1 MWWWDQQ
8 DYTETQWTAGR
19 RLKTPRCKALFMFD
33 AGLRRRGFV
42 HQKWSRHASCLG
54 RVGSASHPHGQT
66 PNGMQR
72 LRSYATAGFA
82 SLVYATHKLSITAF
96 PLTDNTSAST
106 SCGSDKMTGIT
117 ARVNEASVLTYFSDF
132 FCQVRWCLM
141 ALRNK
146 REYFSGTV
154 RKQISSTTLVYKLM
168 VWPWLRTPWEKG
180 TDMVDNTQ
188 AIRITVLSVVYLLDC
203 HRSHT
208 TSQCWGDSPARAGG
222 AVHKKKKRT
231 YYHEYIPPYSH

>member
-1 MWWWDQQ
+1 MACK
-8 DYTETQWTAGR
+8 DYGPMPLLVLPHWSMPHINCPS
-19 RLKTPRCKALFMFD
+19 LLF
-33 AGLRRRGFV
+33 
-42 HQKWSRHASCLG
+42 HWQ
-54 RVGSASHPHGQT
+54 
-66 PNGMQR
+66 
-72 LRSYATAGFA
+72 
-82 SLVYATHKLSITAF
+82 IT
-96 PLTDNTSAST
+96 LLISAST

-141 ALRNK
+141 TLRNK

-168 VWPWLRTPWEKG
+168 VWPWLRAPWEKG

-188 AIRITVLSVVYLLDC
+188 AIRITVLGVVYLLDC

-222 AVHKKKKRT
+222 AVHKKKKEHITMNIFLHIVINLSVLQWSIMCTCLHILNVSYGFYVMGFIIILIFESYVCNNCILTCIQRSSCSIL
-231 YYHEYIPPYSH
+231 E